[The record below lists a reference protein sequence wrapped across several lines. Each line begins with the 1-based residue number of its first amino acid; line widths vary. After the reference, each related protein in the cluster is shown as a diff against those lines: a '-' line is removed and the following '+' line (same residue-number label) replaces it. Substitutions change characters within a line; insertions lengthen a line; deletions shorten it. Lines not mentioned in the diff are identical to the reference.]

1 VKRIRP
7 KSLEPFNFTHAN
19 MSSELWF
26 AEGFTQYY
34 GELVLARAGI
44 HSVDDYTRT
53 IAGLVNQVLIL
64 RGGKILLPRQAADM
78 QYLLMQGY
86 PSIRITVVTSSPA
99 IILMVVQQH

>member
-1 VKRIRP
+1 LIGTFSHEFFHSWNVKRIRP

-19 MSSELWF
+19 MSAELWF

-53 IAGLVNQVLIL
+53 IAGLVNQAVNTPV
-64 RGGKILLPRQAADM
+64 RGKILSCRCKPLRC
-78 QYLLMQGY
+78 
-86 PSIRITVVTSSPA
+86 IC
-99 IILMVVQQH
+99 